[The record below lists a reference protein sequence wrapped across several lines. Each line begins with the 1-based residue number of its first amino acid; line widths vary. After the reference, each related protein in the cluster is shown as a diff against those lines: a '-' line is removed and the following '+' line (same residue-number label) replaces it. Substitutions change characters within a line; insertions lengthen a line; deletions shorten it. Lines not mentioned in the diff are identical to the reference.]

1 MKNSTNNSDYIII
14 KSKYGQPQAITKKNI
29 SGYVVTSIKRESMV
43 PIMAGKT
50 MYIVPKKN
58 PTTYGTIMIG
68 YNSFTETTIEKK
80 NYFLVLKIFKH
91 ITIRNV
97 INLFEVEKELK
108 KLKMQN
114 DVVLLET
121 LTKKYKNKNKVYTKT
136 TIMTSSGK
144 ITSSQLEI
152 NETHK

>member
-1 MKNSTNNSDYIII
+1 
-14 KSKYGQPQAITKKNI
+14 
-29 SGYVVTSIKRESMV
+29 
-43 PIMAGKT
+43 
-50 MYIVPKKN
+50 
-58 PTTYGTIMIG
+58 MIG